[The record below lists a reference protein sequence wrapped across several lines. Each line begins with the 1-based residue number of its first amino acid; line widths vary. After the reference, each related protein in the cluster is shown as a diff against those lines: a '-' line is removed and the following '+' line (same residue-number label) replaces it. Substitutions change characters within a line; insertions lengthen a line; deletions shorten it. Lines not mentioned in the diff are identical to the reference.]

1 MFTVEKQGGVGVR
14 IPDEYTC
21 SLCGYAF
28 LDGEVPGK
36 ELFCPN
42 CGSSTVIK
50 ELTYD
55 EFLDDDESFMYMVDY
70 GEYKNSGI

>member
-1 MFTVEKQGGVGVR
+1 MKVR
-14 IPDEYTC
+14 IPDEYAC
-21 SLCGYAF
+21 SLCGYTF

-42 CGSSTVIK
+42 CGSSTVMK

-55 EFLDDDESFMYMVDY
+55 EFIDDDEASIYLMDY
-70 GEYKNSGI
+70 GQFRNNGI

>member
-55 EFLDDDESFMYMVDY
+55 EFLDDDEAYMYMFDY
-70 GEYKNSGI
+70 GEYKNNGI